1 MSLADDLAQNPN
13 EPTSYSFMGNSTPPM
28 NTSPT
33 SNGTAGELDGNN
45 NRRMEEKMTDPQ
57 HELISYPI
65 PIRNLMAALYLPL
78 NLTQEE
84 ADRIKKYVDTLV
96 TEKEK
101 T

>member
-33 SNGTAGELDGNN
+33 SNGTAGEP
-45 NRRMEEKMTDPQ
+45 EMTDPQ